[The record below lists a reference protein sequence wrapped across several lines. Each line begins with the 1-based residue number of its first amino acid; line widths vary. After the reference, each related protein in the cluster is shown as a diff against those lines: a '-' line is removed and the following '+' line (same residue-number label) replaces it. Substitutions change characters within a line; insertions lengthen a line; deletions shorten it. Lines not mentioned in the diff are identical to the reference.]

1 MIYFSNLLGAPVEFE
16 NLILFDGPHTRPFMT
31 WLPDKKC
38 QTNNFGK
45 NRAVGYISL
54 QSFLLQFFLSIFE
67 MNLRKNMF

>member
-1 MIYFSNLLGAPVEFE
+1 
-16 NLILFDGPHTRPFMT
+16 MT

-54 QSFLLQFFLSIFE
+54 QSFLLQFFRSTFE
-67 MNLRKNMF
+67 MNLRKNIF